1 MLCPEP
7 AIDAHGRAGN
17 ARVDSDFFVPREI
30 RETSRILLDLRLHVQ
45 KRAHVEPA
53 AARFENPEIVRLAAN
68 DGVLTEKVSSRR
80 RPIVVVDRDHKIAI
94 AFKSDQIPDVPP
106 IIGIIGNEVRRKPD
120 LLYEAVLLL
129 ESRTDHGQSFFRQ
142 QFASLES
149 GSRRLSVGNN
159 NHTRLRQS
167 AVRAEIFKVAVE
179 QHRIADG
186 GQHNGCLE
194 RHRATFGASVDSAT
208 VLIATSAASAAD
220 VRFDGS
226 IVGCANPDAFCSAR
240 TYSVR
245 NTVRTS
251 NSRSRASDGIVP
263 THEYP
268 FAYSSGA

>member
-7 AIDAHGRAGN
+7 AVDAHGRAGN

-45 KRAHVEPA
+45 KRADIEPA

-80 RPIVVVDRDHKIAI
+80 RPVFVVDRDHKIAI
-94 AFKSDQIPDVPP
+94 AFKSDQIPDIPS

-120 LLYEAVLLL
+120 LLYETVLFL

-149 GSRRLSVGNN
+149 GPRRLSVGNN
-159 NHTRLRQS
+159 DHARLCQS
-167 AVRAEIFKVAVE
+167 AVGAEIFKVAVE

-194 RHRATFGASVDSAT
+194 RHRVTFGASADSA
-208 VLIATSAASAAD
+208 VSLSAEKTRLA
-220 VRFDGS
+220 GS
-226 IVGCANPDAFCSAR
+226 IVGWASPDAFCSAR
-240 TYSVR
+240 T
-245 NTVRTS
+245 
-251 NSRSRASDGIVP
+251 
-263 THEYP
+263 
-268 FAYSSGA
+268 